1 MAEMISYLK
10 GKLVEKAAEH
20 IVVLVGGIGL
30 EVRAPAGTIDRAPE
44 VGGDIA
50 LFTHLHVREDALQL
64 YGFDSPRARDLFTK
78 LMSVSGFGS
87 QKALAVLSVFS
98 PEGFD
103 AVVQRGDAD
112 ALTIIKGVGKKGA
125 ERLLLEMKDKIE
137 PSVEDL
143 SGLPAGG
150 LGPFHEAAE
159 ALVQLGYTR
168 LEAHEA
174 LKKYPFAGGEA
185 PVEDLLQFALRN
197 MNRS

>member
-1 MAEMISYLK
+1 MISYLK
-10 GKLVEKAAEH
+10 GKLIEKSAEH
-20 IVVLVGGIGL
+20 MVVLVGGIGL

-44 VGGDIA
+44 TSADVS
-50 LFTHLHVREDALQL
+50 LYTYLYVREDALHL

-103 AVVQRGDAD
+103 AVVQRGDAE

-137 PSVEDL
+137 PASEDL
-143 SGLPAGG
+143 TALPVEAR
-150 LGPFHEAAE
+150 GPFQEAAE

-168 LEAHEA
+168 LEAHNA
-174 LKKYPFAGGEA
+174 LSKYSFASGDASIE
-185 PVEDLLQFALRN
+185 ELLQFALRN
-197 MNRS
+197 MDRS

>member
-1 MAEMISYLK
+1 MISYLK
-10 GKLVEKAAEH
+10 GKLIEKTAEH
-20 IVVLVGGIGL
+20 VVVLVGGIGF
-30 EVRAPAGTIDRAPE
+30 EVRAPAGTIDKAPE
-44 VGGDIA
+44 EGGDIA

-137 PSVEDL
+137 PCAEDV
-143 SGLPAGG
+143 SGLPPEG
-150 LGPFHEAAE
+150 LGPFQEAAE
-159 ALVQLGYTR
+159 ALTQLGYTR

-174 LKKYPFAGGEA
+174 LKKYPFSGKEA
-185 PVEDLLQFALRN
+185 AVEELLQFALKN